1 MTTPLGDMGASILS
15 RRAFLRGSLAG
26 SMAIALGGLAVPG
39 CATVRPEGMKAPPLA
54 FLTEDEYAIFAAV
67 ARRMIPAREGW
78 PAVEETATLTRIDA
92 ELARMPGYVQEDFRS
107 ALGVMERWLPLVTF
121 RFRSFTAMAPEAQ
134 DAYLAS
140 LESSSINLFRQ
151 LYYAFHTLLFFY
163 YYGDDRTWAPV
174 AYDGPWVE
182 RFAIDPIE
190 VDFGDGV
197 KG

>member
-1 MTTPLGDMGASILS
+1 MTEPLSPPSATILG

-26 SMAIALGGLAVPG
+26 SAAIALGGLAVPG
-39 CATVRPEGMKAPPLA
+39 CATVRPEGLEVPPLR

-67 ARRMIPAREGW
+67 ARRMIPPQDGW
-78 PAVEETATLTRIDA
+78 PAVEETETLARVDA
-92 ELARMPGYVQEDFRS
+92 ELAAMPAYVQEDFRS
-107 ALGVMERWLPLVTF
+107 ALGVMERWLPILTF
-121 RFRSFTAMAPEAQ
+121 RFKTFTAMAPEAQ

-140 LESSSINLFRQ
+140 LERSSIGLVRQ